1 MSASTS
7 HTIDSSGTDD
17 EHDSS
22 QPRVR
27 RSKVWK
33 YFEQDLVMVDDV
45 WKAVYKYCGLRLGAQ
60 SGTSSLR
67 SHIATTCPAI
77 GDAGR
82 NSFLDTIKKII
93 SLKEVKVDIIP
104 AIWS

>member
-27 RSKVWK
+27 RSKVWQF
-33 YFEQDLVMVDDV
+33 FEQDLVMVDDV
-45 WKAVYKYCGLRLGAQ
+45 WKAVCKYCGLRLGAQ

-77 GDAGR
+77 GDADR
-82 NSFLDTIKKII
+82 NSFLDTIKKKIFRY
-93 SLKEVKVDIIP
+93 LCV
-104 AIWS
+104 